1 MFLASHTIPPTEVA
15 HMAQLIP
22 IPVQDIPGESI
33 KGLLGERLEHR
44 EQRLFFS
51 ASEKMYGQMTSL
63 TW

>member
-1 MFLASHTIPPTEVA
+1 MS
-15 HMAQLIP
+15 Q
-22 IPVQDIPGESI
+22 IPGESI